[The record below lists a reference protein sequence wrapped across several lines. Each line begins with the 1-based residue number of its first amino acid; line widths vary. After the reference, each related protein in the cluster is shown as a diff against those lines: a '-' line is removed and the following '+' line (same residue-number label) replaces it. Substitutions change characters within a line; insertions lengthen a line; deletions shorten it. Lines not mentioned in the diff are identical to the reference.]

1 MRTLSFMLVMGSVLL
16 SSPANACDDHAP
28 GTEPKQ
34 QHAAQRPSSFVP
46 GEVRE
51 VDLADGTITLA
62 HGKIASLR
70 MQPMGSM
77 VFKAGDAKSI
87 ADLKPGDK
95 IEFRAVIAGD
105 RPTLTDIRPA
115 RKSKKVVWNK
125 APE

>member
-1 MRTLSFMLVMGSVLL
+1 MRTIYFVLVMASVFL
-16 SSPANACDDHAP
+16 SSPANACNDHAP
-28 GTEPKQ
+28 GTEPKP
-34 QHAAQRPSSFVP
+34 HAAQRPSSFVS

-77 VFKAGDAKSI
+77 VFKAGDARSI

-95 IEFRAVIAGD
+95 IEFRVVVAGD
-105 RPTLTDIRPA
+105 RPTLTEIRPA
-115 RKSKKVVWNK
+115 RKSKK
-125 APE
+125 

>member
-1 MRTLSFMLVMGSVLL
+1 MRTLSFALVMALVFL

-28 GTEPKQ
+28 GTEPKPR
-34 QHAAQRPSSFVP
+34 AAQRPSAFVA

-77 VFKAGDAKSI
+77 VFKAGDARSI
-87 ADLKPGDK
+87 ANLKPGDK
-95 IEFRAVIAGD
+95 VEFRVEIAGD
-105 RPTLTDIRPA
+105 RPTLTQIRPA
-115 RKSKKVVWNK
+115 RKSKK
-125 APE
+125 

>member
-1 MRTLSFMLVMGSVLL
+1 MRSISFLPVMALVFL

-28 GTEPKQ
+28 GTESKP
-34 QHAAQRPSSFVP
+34 HAVQRSSSFVA

-77 VFKAGDAKSI
+77 VFKAGDARSI
-87 ADLKPGDK
+87 AGLKPGDK
-95 IEFRAVIAGD
+95 VEFRVKITGD
-105 RPTLTDIRPA
+105 RPTLTQIRPA
-115 RKSKKVVWNK
+115 GNAKK
-125 APE
+125 

>member
-1 MRTLSFMLVMGSVLL
+1 MRTISFVLFMASVFLC
-16 SSPANACDDHAP
+16 SPSNACDDHAP
-28 GTEPKQ
+28 GTEPKP
-34 QHAAQRPSSFVP
+34 HAAQRPSSFVA

-51 VDLADGTITLA
+51 VDLDDGTITLA

-95 IEFRAVIAGD
+95 IEFRVVVAGD
-105 RPTLTDIRPA
+105 RPTVTEIRPA
-115 RKSKKVVWNK
+115 RKSKK
-125 APE
+125 